1 MKFYTVFT
9 LGDWI
14 AIISVLL
21 AIILSIVFVGYCAIK
36 IKIKEFKDKK
46 AKNKNKLKGE

>member
-1 MKFYTVFT
+1 MKIYTVFS

-14 AIISVLL
+14 SFVCVLV

-46 AKNKNKLKGE
+46 NKKNKLKGE